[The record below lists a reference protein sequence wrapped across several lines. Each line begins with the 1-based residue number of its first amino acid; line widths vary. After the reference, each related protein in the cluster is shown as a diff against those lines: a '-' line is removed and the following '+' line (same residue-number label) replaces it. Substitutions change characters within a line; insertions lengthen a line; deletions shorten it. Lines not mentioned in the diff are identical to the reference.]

1 MHEEVL
7 EIDIFF
13 NRLYHLPLYILV
25 LRDLLIETNG
35 FFLFILFKHLEE
47 KNVRLGDVFEL
58 ILVQKRE
65 ESELVILPCLICWF
79 SDSNLSGSLIWFPSS
94 CESVII
100 LEY

>member
-1 MHEEVL
+1 MV
-7 EIDIFF
+7 FF
-13 NRLYHLPLYILV
+13 IYTFQAFR
-25 LRDLLIETNG
+25 R
-35 FFLFILFKHLEE
+35 

-58 ILVQKRE
+58 ILVQKREESELVIE

>member
-1 MHEEVL
+1 MV
-7 EIDIFF
+7 FF
-13 NRLYHLPLYILV
+13 
-25 LRDLLIETNG
+25 
-35 FFLFILFKHLEE
+35 FILFKHLEE

-58 ILVQKRE
+58 ILVQKRKKSELVIE

>member
-1 MHEEVL
+1 MV
-7 EIDIFF
+7 FF
-13 NRLYHLPLYILV
+13 IYTFQAFR
-25 LRDLLIETNG
+25 R
-35 FFLFILFKHLEE
+35 

>member
-1 MHEEVL
+1 MV
-7 EIDIFF
+7 FF
-13 NRLYHLPLYILV
+13 IYTFQAFR
-25 LRDLLIETNG
+25 R
-35 FFLFILFKHLEE
+35 

-65 ESELVILPCLICWF
+65 ESELVIEESELVILPCLICWF
-79 SDSNLSGSLIWFPSS
+79 SDSNLYGSLIWFPSS